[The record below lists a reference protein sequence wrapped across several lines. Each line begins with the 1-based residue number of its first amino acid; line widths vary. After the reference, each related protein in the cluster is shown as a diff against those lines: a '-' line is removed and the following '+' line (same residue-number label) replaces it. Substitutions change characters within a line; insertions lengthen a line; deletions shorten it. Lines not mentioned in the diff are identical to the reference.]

1 MNLSR
6 MADDR
11 VAAVCRRQ
19 RGDAWHD
26 GQDACPPR
34 RPAPAVPVTAGV
46 AVHRVVPPERGT
58 GGSGSPLYAATAIT
72 SFTSAVKPVT
82 GPSRHHGCEG
92 RRHAAALAWPD
103 GCLDGGPKDARSAHS
118 PPAGA
123 DPAAATAGP
132 HSPAA
137 PDRPARRAVPALR
150 RGPARH
156 PLPAV
161 HLDDG
166 ETAAGQSAPG
176 PS

>member
-1 MNLSR
+1 MTELPLY
-6 MADDR
+6 
-11 VAAVCRRQ
+11 AAVSRAMPGTTARTLARRGDPRQ
-19 RGDAWHD
+19 RSRSLLVSPFIAK
-26 GQDACPPR
+26 
-34 RPAPAVPVTAGV
+34 
-46 AVHRVVPPERGT
+46 VPPGRGT
-58 GGSGSPLYAATAIT
+58 GGSESPLYAATAIT

-103 GCLDGGPKDARSAHS
+103 GCLDGGPEDARSAHS